1 MFNTIKINIYPNV
14 YMFTWFTWW
23 SINIMFIFNL
33 MAVEVCNLEIYAYF
47 IDIILY
53 FMIAF
58 ISVDM

>member
-1 MFNTIKINIYPNV
+1 
-14 YMFTWFTWW
+14 
-23 SINIMFIFNL
+23 MFIFNL